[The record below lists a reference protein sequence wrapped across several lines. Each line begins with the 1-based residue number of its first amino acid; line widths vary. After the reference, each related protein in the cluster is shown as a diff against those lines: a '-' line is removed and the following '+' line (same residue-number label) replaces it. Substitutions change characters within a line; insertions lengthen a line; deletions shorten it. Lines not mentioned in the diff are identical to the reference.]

1 MCLVLFRYF
10 CEFNHF
16 HSFYQLYICHV
27 SEMAELYLNIHGDN
41 LKEQIKIKSKT
52 IEGKKNAVIIGF
64 NRIGMLAYERLKMY
78 GSNVN
83 IIGFVNTFKNPVYS
97 INDKNIKY
105 LGDLSEFRVL
115 CKNYN
120 VNFAYL
126 AIDRNDVSVIHQ
138 VINLCNSLKIE
149 YEFVQEVYDIIYG
162 HVVERIFKEFK
173 RPYDFSLRRI
183 SDIFFSII
191 FLILTLP
198 IWPVISILIKIDSRG
213 PVFYSQERVGQNG
226 RIFRIFKF
234 RTMYT
239 DSEKYSG
246 PVLAKKDDP
255 RITKVGRFL
264 RKTRIDEI
272 PQILNVLIG
281 DMTLIGPRPERPYF
295 VEKYSM
301 DIPMYKNRLKI
312 KPGLTGL
319 AQVFVGYDESLE
331 DVKQKLKYDLYYL
344 EKKNSLIFNLKILL
358 KTIGV
363 VLMGKGQ

>member
-1 MCLVLFRYF
+1 
-10 CEFNHF
+10 
-16 HSFYQLYICHV
+16 
-27 SEMAELYLNIHGDN
+27 MAELYLNIHGDN

-52 IEGKKNAVIIGF
+52 IEGKI

-312 KPGLTGL
+312 KPGLN
-319 AQVFVGYDESLE
+319 
-331 DVKQKLKYDLYYL
+331 DLYYL
-344 EKKNSLIFNLKILL
+344 EKKNSLLFNLKILL